1 MLVGFFG
8 DERLEEIKRLKYK
21 IMTIE
26 IVIFQVVTL
35 VFSAIIHEYMH
46 GWMADRL
53 GDPTAKNAGRLSMNP
68 LVHIDPFGSLLLP
81 GIMILSGTG
90 FVFGWAK
97 PVPFNPY
104 NLSDKKYGGA
114 KVAIAG
120 PLGNLITA
128 LFFGMI
134 LRFVPMANE
143 MMATFIMIIIQINLI
158 LMVFNLVPIPPMD
171 GSKVIM
177 PFLPHNLQVK
187 YAELEKYGMFLVL
200 LFVMFGFT
208 LIIPI
213 INFLFRLIVG
223 V

>member
-1 MLVGFFG
+1 
-8 DERLEEIKRLKYK
+8 
-21 IMTIE
+21 
-26 IVIFQVVTL
+26 
-35 VFSAIIHEYMH
+35 
-46 GWMADRL
+46 
-53 GDPTAKNAGRLSMNP
+53 
-68 LVHIDPFGSLLLP
+68 
-81 GIMILSGTG
+81 
-90 FVFGWAK
+90 
-97 PVPFNPY
+97 
-104 NLSDKKYGGA
+104 
-114 KVAIAG
+114 
-120 PLGNLITA
+120 
-128 LFFGMI
+128 MI

>member
-1 MLVGFFG
+1 
-8 DERLEEIKRLKYK
+8 
-21 IMTIE
+21 MTIE

-128 LFFGMI
+128 LFFGLI

-143 MMATFIMIIIQINLI
+143 MMATFMMIIVQINLI

-177 PFLPHNLQVK
+177 PFLPYNLQVK